1 MKLKY
6 HTKPISQFT
15 QIDRYLLIP
24 KKMADD
30 FPEGEISLNI
40 NGKKI
45 STRVYDIFCD
55 CRPEK
60 HTHKIIDLRDC
71 KNLDLDEGREVEVS

>member
-15 QIDRYLLIP
+15 QIDKYLLIP
-24 KKMADD
+24 KKIADG
-30 FPEGEISLNI
+30 FPEGEIILNV
-40 NGKKI
+40 NGRKI

-55 CRPEK
+55 CRAQR
-60 HTHKIIDLRDC
+60 HTHKIIDLRNC
-71 KNLDLDEGREVEVS
+71 ENLNLIEGQEVEVN